1 MCLLVSILH
10 EVSEVIKVCCPF
22 LVAGVAIVILY
33 WTSVTYGAITLL
45 QVMGYNDGM
54 RLLERTQP
62 LALIVGL
69 PSIPVALILGQ
80 FFKWE
85 DSLSNSLLQLT
96 GPDTS
101 TTQIEDLSTLP
112 LHNEPSPPIS
122 GSRILC
128 SALLLPTVSAIIGRA
143 FHSIDSNLLKTIL
156 GGLSFIAV
164 NGTINIILRRSEYFR
179 KRHKKILDFNES
191 NLSEFANNRPNRSR
205 SDSDTSMAG
214 SNTSMEMLVIES
226 LMPM

>member
-10 EVSEVIKVCCPF
+10 EVSEVVKVCCPF

-45 QVMGYNDGM
+45 QVMGYDDGM

-85 DSLSNSLLQLT
+85 DILSNSLHQLT

-101 TTQIEDLSTLP
+101 TTQVEDLPTLP
-112 LHNEPSPPIS
+112 IHNEPSTPIS
-122 GSRILC
+122 GSRVLC

-143 FHSIDSNLLKTIL
+143 FQSIESNLLKTIL
-156 GGLSFIAV
+156 GGLTFVAV
-164 NGTINIILRRSEYFR
+164 KGTISIILQRSEYFR
-179 KRHKKILDFNES
+179 KRHRKILDFNES
-191 NLSEFANNRPNRSR
+191 NLSEFVNNRPDPSLT
-205 SDSDTSMAG
+205 DSDTSLAT
-214 SNTSMEMLVIES
+214 SNTSMEILVIES